1 MTKLVKMKN
10 STVAVIA
17 TTPRLNN
24 LLQFSLPAISQQTCM
39 PDYLL
44 IVSDKRPLTK
54 EEQAQVQSVV
64 PKVTILFLTNINKQG
79 AAGSWNTAIQYA
91 SKQWVECYI
100 GILDD
105 DDIWYSNHI
114 EECLSNSS
122 NGNADLILSGMNVV
136 INSITVD
143 SNIPN
148 NLIADDFLAGNP
160 GWQGSNTFIK
170 LSVLNKVGGFTDGL
184 ISSNDRDLAIRVL
197 DSINLHIAYTGQVTV
212 DWQCNQS
219 LDALSAPGSPQKLKG
234 SAQFYLRY
242 QHRMNEKIKT
252 KFFMRLENLFNI
264 NRTQLL
270 NAVAD
275 LT

>member
-1 MTKLVKMKN
+1 MIKLVKTKN
-10 STVAVIA
+10 PTVAVIA

-64 PKVTILFLTNINKQG
+64 PKVPIRFMTNNNKQG
-79 AAGSWNTAIQYA
+79 AAGSWNTAIKYA
-91 SKQWVECYI
+91 SEQWVECYI
-100 GILDD
+100 AILDD

-114 EECLSNSS
+114 EECLSNSL
-122 NGNADLILSGMNVV
+122 NGDADLVLSGMNVV

-197 DSINLHIAYTGQVTV
+197 DSIDLHISYTGQVTV

-234 SAQFYLRY
+234 SAQFYLCY

-270 NAVAD
+270 NAVAE